1 MILARRWFIGKK
13 VERTIAAL
21 KRNKFDAYYYP
32 TKEEAVK
39 AVMDMIPDNSV
50 VGFGDS
56 ITVLEESGLFG
67 LFRAFKKKRIALINP
82 FKILEEELEA
92 RRDMES
98 ISAKISPVIR
108 DAHLADIYITGTNAI
123 TEEGQIFNIDAY
135 GNRVAAICC
144 GPKKRILMVGINK
157 IVRNLEEAVQRTRQE
172 AAPANSKRHHRLQN
186 PCATEGRC
194 MDCDSPT
201 RICNIFVTLHKK
213 PLSGDIVVII
223 IGEELG
229 L

>member
-1 MILARRWFIGKK
+1 MIPARRWLMEKRAEK
-13 VERTIAAL
+13 TVASL
-21 KRNKFDAYYYP
+21 KRNNFDAYYYP

-56 ITVLEESGLFG
+56 VTVLEESGL
-67 LFRAFKKKRIALINP
+67 LTALEKRRITLINP

-92 RRDMES
+92 GMDIAS
-98 ISAKISPVIR
+98 ISPKISPMMR

-144 GPKKRILMVGINK
+144 GPKKRILVVGINK
-157 IVRNLEEAVQRTRQE
+157 IVRNLEQAVHRTRME
-172 AAPANSKRHHRLQN
+172 AAPANSKRHNRPLN
-186 PCATEGRC
+186 PCATAGMC

-223 IGEELG
+223 IGEEMG